1 MSLGQV
7 RTALAEAMSGLGFTA
22 YAVLPGMP
30 ELPAALVGFPTSIE
44 YHQTL
49 AGHSQYTFPVSL
61 IAPWTDEESAQQL
74 IDTAVS
80 YGATGSVVSALE
92 SSTSTAWDS
101 LYVASASNFT
111 PMTIGEARAVAV
123 DLTVVVTA

>member
-7 RTALAEAMSGLGFTA
+7 RTALAGAMSGLGFTT
-22 YAVLPGMP
+22 YAVLPGSP
-30 ELPAALVGFPTSIE
+30 ELPAAVVGFPSSIQ

-49 AGHSQYTFPVSL
+49 AGGAEYTFPVTL

-92 SSTSTAWDS
+92 SATGTYWDS
-101 LYVASASNFT
+101 LYVASASNFQ